1 MEVGAAES
9 TLNELAKLHVHSIKT
24 QVGLADWFDRRK
36 GMECI
41 ISPIGSQS
49 IVLPL

>member
-36 GMECI
+36 GMECV
-41 ISPIGSQS
+41 ISLSAHK
-49 IVLPL
+49 VLSCP